1 MPNMQLTEQ
10 ELIRL
15 CRYQNEEA
23 LDSML
28 KRYLPMVRH
37 IVSRYRFSSIERED
51 LLQEGLIGLH
61 VSILQYDETYGIK
74 FSSFAYI
81 CILRK
86 VLNAVK
92 QSTKAGNKTLN
103 EAISLHNTLS
113 YDENRTLIE
122 FLEADTGEPWDF
134 IERVQND
141 LHFYKVLKEQ
151 CSLLEYAVSVLLTE
165 GYSTSEIEKILGV
178 SAKVIDN
185 ARTRLKRKISKL
197 LVENG
202 SLLKS
207 SGSKRRKREDL
218 YYQFPIRSLKKIE

>member
-1 MPNMQLTEQ
+1 MPNKQLNEQ
-10 ELIRL
+10 ELIKL
-15 CRYQNEEA
+15 CRYQNEDA

-37 IVSRYRFSSIERED
+37 IVSRYRFNSIERED
-51 LLQEGLIGLH
+51 LLQEGLIGLY

-103 EAISLHNTLS
+103 EAISLNNTLA
-113 YDENRTLIE
+113 YDEGRTLIE
-122 FLEADTGEPWDF
+122 FIEADTGEPWDF
-134 IERVQND
+134 IDRLQSD
-141 LHFYKVLKEQ
+141 KSFYRVLKEQ
-151 CSLLEYAVSVLLTE
+151 CSMLEYAVSVLLTE

-178 SAKVIDN
+178 NAKVIDN
-185 ARTRLKRKISKL
+185 ARTRLKKKVSRLIL
-197 LVENG
+197 ENG
-202 SLLKS
+202 SLVQAG
-207 SGSKRRKREDL
+207 GSKRRKREDL
-218 YYQFPIRSLKKIE
+218 YYQLPYQAFRK